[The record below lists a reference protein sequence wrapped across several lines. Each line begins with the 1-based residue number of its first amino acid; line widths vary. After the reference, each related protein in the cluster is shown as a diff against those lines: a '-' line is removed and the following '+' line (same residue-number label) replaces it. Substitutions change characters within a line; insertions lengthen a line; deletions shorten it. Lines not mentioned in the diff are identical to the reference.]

1 MKHVEVSVIIPVHNG
16 ADYIAQAIDS
26 ALIQDVPLEIIIVD
40 DGSTDCLAEA
50 LSPYMERSEITV
62 LHNRHNIGVAESRN
76 RGVRHPEVNIS
87 LFWIAMI
94 GGSLES

>member
-40 DGSTDCLAEA
+40 DGSTDCLAEV

-62 LHNRHNIGVAESRN
+62 LHNIRKTAGHTGWKTDGENHRCERKTYI
-76 RGVRHPEVNIS
+76 
-87 LFWIAMI
+87 
-94 GGSLES
+94 

>member
-40 DGSTDCLAEA
+40 DA
-50 LSPYMERSEITV
+50 
-62 LHNRHNIGVAESRN
+62 
-76 RGVRHPEVNIS
+76 
-87 LFWIAMI
+87 
-94 GGSLES
+94 

>member
-50 LSPYMERSEITV
+50 LSPYMER
-62 LHNRHNIGVAESRN
+62 
-76 RGVRHPEVNIS
+76 
-87 LFWIAMI
+87 
-94 GGSLES
+94 

>member
-62 LHNRHNIGVAESRN
+62 LHKAQYRRCREPQSGCKAGQR
-76 RGVRHPEVNIS
+76 
-87 LFWIAMI
+87 
-94 GGSLES
+94 

>member
-40 DGSTDCLAEA
+40 DGSTDCL
-50 LSPYMERSEITV
+50 R
-62 LHNRHNIGVAESRN
+62 GFVA
-76 RGVRHPEVNIS
+76 IY
-87 LFWIAMI
+87 
-94 GGSLES
+94 GSGRR

>member
-76 RGVRHPEVNIS
+76 RGVRQARGEYIA
-87 LFWIAMI
+87 FWIAMI